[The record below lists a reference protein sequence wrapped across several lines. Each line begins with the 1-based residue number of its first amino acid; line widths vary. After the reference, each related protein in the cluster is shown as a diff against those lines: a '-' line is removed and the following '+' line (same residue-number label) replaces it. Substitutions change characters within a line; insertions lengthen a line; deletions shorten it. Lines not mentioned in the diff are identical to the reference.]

1 LGTDEKDSV
10 VSLTARGTKANLQF
24 MPLMQD
30 KTAVT
35 RQLRK
40 NPQLR
45 PPALPKT
52 ALTVAKLHR
61 YKERLRAY
69 DAARLALKL
78 ASPAQIQRENS
89 AVGTA
94 FRPRIVRFCKHA

>member
-1 LGTDEKDSV
+1 
-10 VSLTARGTKANLQF
+10 LTAQGTKANLQP
-24 MPLMQD
+24 MPLTQD
-30 KTAVT
+30 KATVT
-35 RQLRK
+35 RRLRK
-40 NPQLR
+40 SPQLL

-89 AVGTA
+89 AVGAA
-94 FRPRIVRFCKHA
+94 FRPRILRFCKHA